1 MGNIPSGLWMG
12 TGMVRL
18 PSRGWALAGL
28 QTLLTVGVLATVSVA
43 PPPRGAMLLVSVTGM
58 APGEMLAR
66 TMPAGAVVLGQGP
79 VAGSLVVRGE
89 RGAIVSAALGSGI
102 LVLAARETGC
112 GDEA

>member
-1 MGNIPSGLWMG
+1 MGRLGSVFG
-12 TGMVRL
+12 T
-18 PSRGWALAGL
+18 STSNALGDPKYW
-28 QTLLTVGVLATVSVA
+28 QQGVLKA
-43 PPPRGAMLLVSVTGM
+43 PEDVVSVTGM